1 VLNNFGNPITI
12 DYTGKKVQSI
22 PPHLFS
28 VGFAQGFRKGVEARA
43 WFDYA
48 SDYFVNGANT
58 VKQGYYGLL
67 NASLNI
73 PLSDGKYSFQINAT
87 NLLNREYYYYAG
99 YNNDIREAYPGQPIQ
114 VFGSFR
120 YRF

>member
-1 VLNNFGNPITI
+1 
-12 DYTGKKVQSI
+12 
-22 PPHLFS
+22 
-28 VGFAQGFRKGVEARA
+28 
-43 WFDYA
+43 
-48 SDYFVNGANT
+48 